1 MKNKNLF
8 KRTSAEVETDLV
20 AATADFDDVTFKV
33 YGVDAELGERRHD
46 HFVATMVDL
55 LKNTKKKGVIR
66 KKHLDELKKDFE
78 RFFNGT
84 KSGPFSSINLTKED
98 SHIILQYKTRDTLNN
113 KFLNGLVY
121 SALGLSGVVEQF
133 TGKKYS
139 KNSITIEAALDVVK
153 QDKNAVED
161 VLETVS
167 AISSLL
173 NMDGLRY
180 RPGMEGT
187 LKHFALESPSGSN
200 YTGCVVYYRTE
211 KDEGRI
217 MISINRDSDETK
229 TNKQFSKL
237 NAKIEEVVEFLDNK
251 INFVDIEA
259 APAESVVQ
267 VLEKSGNYK
276 ILIEAIK
283 AAGLYQ
289 TLNSNDKQFTIIAPN
304 DNAFGKFPKATLA
317 AFLQAKN
324 RPLVEELIKLH
335 VIETKIVAE
344 NFEEKEKA
352 LSGDLIYINQ
362 DNGTTKLST
371 HDYGD
376 HVLLARTNINAK
388 NGMIHAAA
396 NVLVSPAI
404 LKKLESLEY
413 VEPVAGAFEPPA
425 FQQKGKN
432 KFVNHKKLI
441 NKK

>member
-8 KRTSAEVETDLV
+8 KRTSAEVEASAPV
-20 AATADFDDVTFKV
+20 AFKV
-33 YGVDAELGERRHD
+33 NGVDAELGERRHD
-46 HFVATMVDL
+46 YFVNTMVDL

-66 KKHLDELKKDFE
+66 KKHLDELKNDFE
-78 RFFNGT
+78 KFFNGT

-98 SHIILQYKTRDTLNN
+98 SHLIFDYRTRDTLNN
-113 KFLNGLVY
+113 KFLNGSVY
-121 SALGLSGVVEQF
+121 SALGLSDVVEQF

-139 KNSITIEAALDVVK
+139 KDSITIEAALDVVK

-161 VLETVS
+161 VLETVG

-180 RPGMEGT
+180 RPGMAGT

-200 YTGCVVYYRTE
+200 YTGCVVYYNTE

-267 VLEKSGNYK
+267 VLEKSGNHE
-276 ILIEAIK
+276 ILIQAIK

-289 TLNSNDKQFTIIAPN
+289 TLNSNDNKFTIIAPL
-304 DNAFGKFPKATLA
+304 DDAFGKFPKGILLA
-317 AFLQAKN
+317 LLQPKN
-324 RPLVEELIKLH
+324 RVLLEELLKLH

-352 LSGDLIYINQ
+352 LSGDLIDITNQ
-362 DNGTTKLST
+362 DNGTTKLSI
-371 HDYGD
+371 HGYGE
-376 HVLLARTNINAK
+376 HVLLARKNINAR
-388 NGMIHAAA
+388 NGVIHTAID
-396 NVLVSPAI
+396 VLVSQAI
-404 LKKLESLEY
+404 RAKLELL
-413 VEPVAGAFEPPA
+413 EPVAVAFESPA

-432 KFVNHKKLI
+432 KFVNNKKLI